1 MSSVNSNNNNN
12 NNNSNE
18 GPGIVDKATYK
29 IAETYQDAMKN
40 VNDLV
45 GNPESKGY
53 HEQQAD
59 QIRAVEG
66 MQDKKERVSDNVT
79 HTYHNA
85 MKNVNDV
92 LGNEEAKR
100 YHTEEGMKYQAKEDT
115 RAASDRAAELK
126 GKANA
131 AKDTVVE
138 IVKEG
143 WEATKQKTK
152 EMLGTD
158 DKATTNVTTND
169 DRDFTTK
176 AKGVYHDTVGALSGM
191 VGADDNQQYH
201 ENEASKYKHPADKA
215 QDHRVEAE
223 SSWDKAKD
231 NSSAGWDKTKEGIAG
246 GASAL
251 HDKGTTNHPRYDINK
266 LHAES
271 GWEQT
276 KEGFKDVGNAA
287 KEKTMEAGDKT
298 KDLMGINDGKITEER
313 EKENARI
320 FNNQQRTF

>member
-1 MSSVNSNNNNN
+1 MSSVNNTN

-18 GPGIVDKATYK
+18 GPGMVDKVSSK
-29 IAETYQDAMKN
+29 LAETYQDAMKN
-40 VNDLV
+40 VNGLV

-66 MQDKKERVSDNVT
+66 MHDKHERVSDNVT

-138 IVKEG
+138 IDKEG
-143 WEATKQKTK
+143 WEATKEKTK
-152 EMLGTD
+152 EMLGSD
-158 DKATTNVTTND
+158 NKATVN
-169 DRDFTTK
+169 
-176 AKGVYHDTVGALSGM
+176 
-191 VGADDNQQYH
+191 
-201 ENEASKYKHPADKA
+201 
-215 QDHRVEAE
+215 
-223 SSWDKAKD
+223 
-231 NSSAGWDKTKEGIAG
+231 
-246 GASAL
+246 
-251 HDKGTTNHPRYDINK
+251 
-266 LHAES
+266 
-271 GWEQT
+271 
-276 KEGFKDVGNAA
+276 
-287 KEKTMEAGDKT
+287 
-298 KDLMGINDGKITEER
+298 
-313 EKENARI
+313 KENSAI
-320 FNNQQRTF
+320 NH